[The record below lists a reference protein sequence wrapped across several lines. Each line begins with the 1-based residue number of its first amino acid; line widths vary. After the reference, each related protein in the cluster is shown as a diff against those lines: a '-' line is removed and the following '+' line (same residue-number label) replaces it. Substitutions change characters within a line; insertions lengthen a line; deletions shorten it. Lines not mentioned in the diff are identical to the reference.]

1 MYFIMTVEN
10 MPFFLRNILAPAII
24 MGLLSACGGSSSS
37 NTPNQPPLANAGSD
51 ISTYGKKSVT
61 LTPEASD
68 SDGQVISVEW
78 SQASTD
84 SLQVNIKTDASNQAT
99 FDLPDI
105 YETTTLHFTLTVKD
119 DDDAQ
124 STDDVIVTVQPAEHS
139 LALAI
144 QGFGESIK
152 ITSQTNVTIGGAV
165 SADYPLKSLKVA
177 NHTTNSEVDATLG
190 ISDSDTWQADFALA
204 KGDNE
209 IVITAVSAD
218 DTTVTL
224 STIVTYYPQVDF
236 TTPLQFDTDILY
248 VGANP
253 STITTT
259 IGTGNSNSPVV
270 KLLDESGNEVAE
282 LFDDGSLPDEI
293 QGDGIFTAQFS
304 GAASAV
310 GAICYRILVADS
322 TSATYT
328 SEKQCIWGAEPYTPE
343 QVALSVQIA
352 DAVKASTDSS
362 ISDGKS
368 VQDAVQA
375 ALNTIQANTNIGEA
389 GVSPDGGIWWVDE
402 NGILGVHHVIIEGSK
417 SGSSRGVVA
426 TAPTRKADFTPRYYV
441 ANKFNKAEKHLK
453 LLYDK
458 KRPLNAADTEEN
470 RIESSRAVIISPY
483 INNPSWFPNSFKPGH
498 NFGGTDD
505 YFSVW
510 QTIKNGNSCKLSADI
525 EYINNGSVGI
535 TLDSFKD
542 FSLFGYIHLSTHGD
556 NYFQGL
562 KGSWQDAWGDS
573 KFLDGSLSLVAI
585 YTGLT
590 LPKNDGKYDITGY
603 ESDLQ
608 MKRLAIG
615 PGGSLVV
622 LPLFFKHYLTSVPNS
637 LVALSACR
645 SMYNNSLAN
654 VFLAKG
660 AGAVMGYDNYVLS
673 TYAQKTT
680 NTILKEMMN
689 NDSTFGAAV
698 TRAKNKHGANDGS
711 SPPAFL
717 LTAGEDDLKLPDGA
731 FNNLDF
737 EEGVLGV
744 WSKDGDGRIV
754 TQLGSTRPTGGNF
767 TAIVSTGLGYT
778 TQTGSIEQTAC
789 LANSATKLNY
799 KWNLFSEE
807 FMEYCNSKFDDSF
820 SVSICEVD
828 GNNCASFST
837 RINILCNAGGL
848 KKSDISFDQGGVY
861 NTGWRSGSLDISSLA
876 GKRVNLTI
884 YSSDVGDSIYD
895 TAILVDDIT
904 VE

>member
-1 MYFIMTVEN
+1 MTSVIN
-10 MPFFLRNILAPAII
+10 
-24 MGLLSACGGSSSS
+24 GG
-37 NTPNQPPLANAGSD
+37 
-51 ISTYGKKSVT
+51 
-61 LTPEASD
+61 
-68 SDGQVISVEW
+68 
-78 SQASTD
+78 
-84 SLQVNIKTDASNQAT
+84 
-99 FDLPDI
+99 
-105 YETTTLHFTLTVKD
+105 
-119 DDDAQ
+119 
-124 STDDVIVTVQPAEHS
+124 
-139 LALAI
+139 
-144 QGFGESIK
+144 
-152 ITSQTNVTIGGAV
+152 IT
-165 SADYPLKSLKVA
+165 
-177 NHTTNSEVDATLG
+177 
-190 ISDSDTWQADFALA
+190 
-204 KGDNE
+204 
-209 IVITAVSAD
+209 VITAVSAD

-248 VGANP
+248 VGADP

-259 IGTGNSNSPVV
+259 IGTGNVNSPVV

-352 DAVKASTDSS
+352 DAVKSSTDSS
-362 ISDGKS
+362 ISDGES
-368 VQDAVQA
+368 VQDAAQA
-375 ALNTIQANTNIGEA
+375 ALATIQANTNIGEA

-426 TAPTRKADFTPRYYV
+426 PAPTRKADFTPRYYV
-441 ANKFNKAEKHLK
+441 ANKFNKTEKHLK
-453 LLYDK
+453 SLYGN

-483 INNPSWFPNSFKPGH
+483 INNPNSSAGN
-498 NFGGTDD
+498 NFGDTDD

-510 QTIKNGNSCKLSADI
+510 QTIKNGNSCKLSADT
-525 EYINNGSVGI
+525 EYINDGSVGV
-535 TLDSFKD
+535 TLDSFKN

-556 NYFQGL
+556 NYYRGL
-562 KGSWQDAWGDS
+562 QSSWQPRWGPSD
-573 KFLDGSLSLVAI
+573 FLLGSLSLVAI
-585 YTGLT
+585 YTGIK
-590 LPKNDGKYDITGY
+590 LPTDNDGNYKITGY
-603 ESDLQ
+603 ENDLQ

-615 PGGSLVV
+615 AGGSLVV
-622 LPLFFKHYLTSVPNS
+622 LPSFFGHYLTSVPNS

-673 TYAQKTT
+673 VYAQKTT
-680 NTILKEMMN
+680 NTILTEMMVS
-689 NDSTFGAAV
+689 DSTFGEAV
-698 TRAKNKHGANDGS
+698 AKAKKEHGNSDLSKYDAS
-711 SPPAFL
+711 L
-717 LTAGEDDLKLPDGA
+717 LTAGADDLKLPDGA

-789 LANSATKLNY
+789 LANSVTKLNY
-799 KWNLFSEE
+799 NWNLFSEE

-828 GNNCASFST
+828 SNNCASFST
-837 RINILCNAGGL
+837 SINTLCNAGGL
-848 KKSDISFDQGGVY
+848 TKSDISFDKGDVY
-861 NTGWRSGSLDISSLA
+861 NTGWRSGSLDISNLA

>member
-10 MPFFLRNILAPAII
+10 VPFFLRNILAPVII
-24 MGLLSACGGSSSS
+24 MGLLSACGGGGSSSS

-84 SLQVNIKTDASNQAT
+84 SLQVNIKTDAYNQAT

-124 STDDVIVTVQPAEHS
+124 STDDVIVTVEPAEHS

-165 SADYPLKSLKVA
+165 SSDYPLKLLKVA

-190 ISDSDTWQADFALA
+190 ISDSDTWQADFTLA

-236 TTPLQFDTDILY
+236 TTPLQFDIDILY

-259 IGTGNSNSPVV
+259 IGTGNVNSPVV
-270 KLLDESGNEVAE
+270 KLLDESGKEVAE

-293 QGDGIFTAQFS
+293 QGDGIFTARFS

-362 ISDGKS
+362 ISDGES
-368 VQDAVQA
+368 VQDAAQA
-375 ALNTIQANTNIGEA
+375 ALNTIQANTNIGAA

-426 TAPTRKADFTPRYYV
+426 PAPTRKADFTPRYYV

-453 LLYDK
+453 SLYDN

-483 INNPSWFPNSFKPGH
+483 INNPNAGDGD
-498 NFGGTDD
+498 NFGETDD

-510 QTIKNGNSCKLSADI
+510 QTIKNGNSCKLSADT
-525 EYINNGSVGI
+525 EYINNGSVGV

-562 KGSWQDAWGDS
+562 KEKSWKPKWGPND
-573 KFLDGSLSLVAI
+573 FRRGSLSVVAI
-585 YTGLT
+585 YTGIK
-590 LPKNDGKYDITGY
+590 LPTKNGNYDITGY

-615 PGGSLVV
+615 PGGSLAV
-622 LPLFFKHYLTSVPNS
+622 LPSFFRHYLTSVPNS
-637 LVALSACR
+637 LVAFSACR

-654 VFLAKG
+654 VLLAKG
-660 AGAVMGYDNYVLS
+660 AGAVMGYDNYVGS
-673 TYAQKTT
+673 KYAQNTT
-680 NTILKEMMN
+680 NTILKEMMD

-698 TRAKNKHGANDGS
+698 TRAKNKHGANDGQ
-711 SPPAFL
+711 SPPNAASL
-717 LTAGEDDLKLPDGA
+717 LTAGADDLKLPDGA
-731 FNNLDF
+731 FKNLDF

-789 LANSATKLNY
+789 LANSVTKLNY
-799 KWNLFSEE
+799 NWNLFSEE

-828 GNNCASFST
+828 SNNCARFST
-837 RINILCNAGGL
+837 SINTLCNAGGL
-848 KKSDISFDQGGVY
+848 TKSDISFDKGGVY
-861 NTGWRSGSLDISSLA
+861 NTGWRSGSLDISNLA

>member
-1 MYFIMTVEN
+1 MYFTMTVEN
-10 MPFFLRNILAPAII
+10 VPFFLRNILAPAII
-24 MGLLSACGGSSSS
+24 MGLLNACGGSSSS
-37 NTPNQPPLANAGSD
+37 STPNQPPLANAGSD

-105 YETTTLHFTLTVKD
+105 YEKTTLHFTLTVKD

-165 SADYPLKSLKVA
+165 SSDYPLKFLKVA

-190 ISDSDTWQADFALA
+190 ISDSDTWQADFTLA

-248 VGANP
+248 VGADP

-259 IGTGNSNSPVV
+259 IGTGNVNSPVV

-304 GAASAV
+304 GSASAV

-362 ISDGKS
+362 ISDGES
-368 VQDAVQA
+368 VQDAAQA
-375 ALNTIQANTNIGEA
+375 ALDTIQANTNIGEA

-426 TAPTRKADFTPRYYV
+426 PAPTRKADFTPRYYV

-453 LLYDK
+453 SLYDN
-458 KRPLNAADTEEN
+458 KRSLKNAADTEEN

-483 INNPSWFPNSFKPGH
+483 INNPNLGGNFKKA
-498 NFGGTDD
+498 DD

-510 QTIKNGNSCKLSADI
+510 QQTIEKGNSCKLSADA
-525 EYINNGSVGI
+525 EYINYGTVGV

-556 NYFQGL
+556 NYYRGL
-562 KGSWQDAWGDS
+562 QSLWQPRWGPSD
-573 KFLDGSLSLVAI
+573 FLLGSLSLVAI
-585 YTGLT
+585 YTGIK
-590 LPKNDGKYDITGY
+590 LPTDNDGNYKITGY

-615 PGGSLVV
+615 AGGSLVV
-622 LPLFFKHYLTSVPNS
+622 LPSFFRHYLTSVPNS

-673 TYAQKTT
+673 KYAQDTT
-680 NTILKEMMN
+680 NAIVKEMMD
-689 NDSTFGAAV
+689 NDSTFGGAV
-698 TRAKNKHGANDGS
+698 TLAKNKYGANDGQ
-711 SPPAFL
+711 SPNAASL
-717 LTAGEDDLKLPDGA
+717 LTAGAGDLKLPDGA

-754 TQLGSTRPTGGNF
+754 KQLGSTRPTGGNF

-789 LANSATKLNY
+789 LANSVTKLNY
-799 KWNLFSEE
+799 NWNLFSEE
-807 FMEYCNSKFDDSF
+807 FMEYCNSNFDDSF

-828 GNNCASFST
+828 SNNCASFST
-837 RINILCNAGGL
+837 SINTLCNAGGL
-848 KKSDISFDQGGVY
+848 TKSDISFDKGDVY
-861 NTGWRSGSLDISSLA
+861 NTGWRSGSLDISNLA

-895 TAILVDDIT
+895 TAILVDNIT
-904 VE
+904 IE